1 VSKTRVWPKEKR
13 HFVSLL
19 PDMDYISRIFKLNP
33 IPNKRGYQIVLSISN
48 GKPSKSAGDTVM
60 LKVLRNGNMHDI
72 SVKLASRPNP
82 LTPNWITS

>member
-1 VSKTRVWPKEKR
+1 MEK
-13 HFVSLL
+13 
-19 PDMDYISRIFKLNP
+19 MD
-33 IPNKRGYQIVLSISN
+33 
-48 GKPSKSAGDTVM
+48 PSKSVGDTVM